1 MKLALRGAVG
11 VAALG
16 LLVFLVSARALEAAR
31 FTPQAII
38 TFRIVL
44 AAVIAGLVAY
54 LLVRPLLR
62 RVRDEQVAMY
72 LEEHE
77 PTLQASIISA
87 IEAARDSSTPHSQ
100 ALVRKLVEEAIQKA
114 RAIEY
119 GKRVEQRPVR
129 RYAAIIATVGAAA
142 IALFMFGPAY
152 LRHAGSA
159 LFMFSRDVEAAVPY
173 RIAIKPGNATVAK
186 GADQVITAELSGF
199 DAADAVLMVK
209 KQGKDTEFE
218 RFPMVRG
225 ESGAY
230 DGMLFDL
237 SVPVEYF
244 VEAGGVSSPTYSLKV
259 VELPYVQKL
268 QLEYRFPAYTGLPS
282 QKIEDGG
289 DIAVLRGTEVRVR
302 AVPTMPTTGGHLVLE
317 KVAEVALTAA
327 ADGALNGSFK
337 VDRNGLYHLDMNAP
351 TGERVTAS
359 PQYTIDVLA
368 DQPPSVSIAKPG
380 RDTSASPI
388 EEVFVE
394 ARADDDFGV
403 RNLELVYSVNGGPEK
418 TVRLFDGQK
427 RMSEVSAGHTFYLEE
442 LTLKAGDSVSYYAR
456 ATDNDAVQGAKPATS
471 DIYFVKIR
479 PLSKDFRRAQ
489 SQAGGGGAVASSR
502 IRAGCRSSSGGSSR
516 RPSTSSA
523 IARRWRPTSCGR
535 TRR

>member
-1 MKLALRGAVG
+1 MARWR

-244 VEAGGVSSPTYSLKV
+244 VEAGGV
-259 VELPYVQKL
+259 
-268 QLEYRFPAYTGLPS
+268 
-282 QKIEDGG
+282 
-289 DIAVLRGTEVRVR
+289 LR
-302 AVPTMPTTGGHLVLE
+302 
-317 KVAEVALTAA
+317 
-327 ADGALNGSFK
+327 
-337 VDRNGLYHLDMNAP
+337 
-351 TGERVTAS
+351 
-359 PQYTIDVLA
+359 Q
-368 DQPPSVSIAKPG
+368 
-380 RDTSASPI
+380 
-388 EEVFVE
+388 
-394 ARADDDFGV
+394 
-403 RNLELVYSVNGGPEK
+403 
-418 TVRLFDGQK
+418 
-427 RMSEVSAGHTFYLEE
+427 
-442 LTLKAGDSVSYYAR
+442 
-456 ATDNDAVQGAKPATS
+456 
-471 DIYFVKIR
+471 
-479 PLSKDFRRAQ
+479 
-489 SQAGGGGAVASSR
+489 
-502 IRAGCRSSSGGSSR
+502 
-516 RPSTSSA
+516 
-523 IARRWRPTSCGR
+523 R
-535 TRR
+535 TR